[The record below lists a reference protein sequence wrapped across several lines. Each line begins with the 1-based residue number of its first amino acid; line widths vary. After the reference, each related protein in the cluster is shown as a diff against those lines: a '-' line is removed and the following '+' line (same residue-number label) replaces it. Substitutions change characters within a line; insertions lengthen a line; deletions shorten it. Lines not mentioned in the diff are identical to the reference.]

1 MSAAAPAWKES
12 ISLDETNKIRISLG
26 LKPLSDSGPSKT
38 SEAMAED
45 NYAKRQADDAKERDA
60 AALKLRIDKA
70 KNAQER
76 KKQLVGVGLGDDEH
90 EGIKNEDG
98 GVGGG
103 GDLDNKKWVKQQKKR
118 AKELAAKRAKEM
130 EEMDKRFAEEGLP
143 KYGEQ
148 DLKGIKV
155 SHGEDDF
162 EEGEDV
168 VLTLKDSR
176 VLDDEGECTSIDR
189 VYALVLTRWTAD
201 DELHNLNI
209 SENTKTADALALKK
223 KGRLAGA
230 YTGYDDEEFEGADG
244 AKKGVLSKYDEE
256 IEGREEGGFRLGG
269 PAAPKKAGA
278 KGKAKAEEVEEKE
291 RVKLDLN
298 YTSELESLTK
308 SRNLY
313 SRSSSAE
320 SFVTDYLQEDEV
332 GFKVKVGTHARH
344 SALLLTP
351 SFRLQK
357 KKKRPIRVTTDSLGE
372 DGSMDVDG
380 AGPSAVAPSL
390 ARVNL
395 EETNLVDDDDLQA
408 ALARARREVNKKRI
422 LEMKAFAATATPA
435 ADSMDIERVKAESE
449 DDDDANLG
457 DDVIVLDDASE
468 FVRNITLAAAR
479 AADVAAAAAIKV
491 EQGIRTSMVASK
503 ATNGLASIAP
513 VIKAEE
519 EDTPLSEVVGGWGP
533 AREDGEESDDGGA
546 DVDMADGYEEG
557 PGDGEDVKPMTS
569 AADEALP
576 ATGTEHLVSRG
587 MASTLSILRSQG
599 LIKTR
604 TPEELAADQARKEKE
619 KWLATQRKR
628 EVDKEAERQA
638 SRDAGG
644 SKDQAQ
650 REYENR
656 KRAADEA
663 RQSHEAYADYKPVV
677 NLTYHDEFGR
687 DQTPK
692 EVSLRPALPSSSIL
706 TF

>member
-1 MSAAAPAWKES
+1 MAAGWELRRAVRWCCGWKRCRVEGKEAGHDLVRGDLVLLLPQLAPLSTRQRSALGRLLPSNYYHSSSVAMSAAAPAWKES

-98 GVGGG
+98 GRGGG
-103 GDLDNKKWVKQQKKR
+103 GDIDNKKWVKQQKKR

-176 VLDDEGECTSIDR
+176 VLDDEGQCSSYHC
-189 VYALVLTRWTAD
+189 VCVLELICGTAD

-269 PAAPKKAGA
+269 PAAPKKAGT

-298 YTSELESLTK
+298 YTSESESLNK
-308 SRNLY
+308 S
-313 SRSSSAE
+313 
-320 SFVTDYLQEDEV
+320 
-332 GFKVKVGTHARH
+332 
-344 SALLLTP
+344 
-351 SFRLQK
+351 
-357 KKKRPIRVTTDSLGE
+357 
-372 DGSMDVDG
+372 
-380 AGPSAVAPSL
+380 
-390 ARVNL
+390 
-395 EETNLVDDDDLQA
+395 
-408 ALARARREVNKKRI
+408 
-422 LEMKAFAATATPA
+422 
-435 ADSMDIERVKAESE
+435 
-449 DDDDANLG
+449 
-457 DDVIVLDDASE
+457 
-468 FVRNITLAAAR
+468 
-479 AADVAAAAAIKV
+479 
-491 EQGIRTSMVASK
+491 
-503 ATNGLASIAP
+503 
-513 VIKAEE
+513 
-519 EDTPLSEVVGGWGP
+519 
-533 AREDGEESDDGGA
+533 
-546 DVDMADGYEEG
+546 
-557 PGDGEDVKPMTS
+557 
-569 AADEALP
+569 
-576 ATGTEHLVSRG
+576 
-587 MASTLSILRSQG
+587 
-599 LIKTR
+599 
-604 TPEELAADQARKEKE
+604 
-619 KWLATQRKR
+619 
-628 EVDKEAERQA
+628 
-638 SRDAGG
+638 
-644 SKDQAQ
+644 
-650 REYENR
+650 
-656 KRAADEA
+656 
-663 RQSHEAYADYKPVV
+663 
-677 NLTYHDEFGR
+677 
-687 DQTPK
+687 
-692 EVSLRPALPSSSIL
+692 
-706 TF
+706 